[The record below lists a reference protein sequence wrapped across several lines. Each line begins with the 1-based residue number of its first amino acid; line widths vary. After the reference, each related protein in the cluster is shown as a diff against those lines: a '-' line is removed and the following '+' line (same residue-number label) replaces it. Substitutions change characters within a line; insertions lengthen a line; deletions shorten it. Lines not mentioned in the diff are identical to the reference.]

1 MPNRPVAE
9 IIEKQ
14 IVTTAKSTDTVRSVA
29 KRMCERK
36 IGAILVVEGA
46 ELVGIFTE
54 RDALNRVIAANLN
67 PDTTRLSEVM
77 TANPQSIAPDAPF
90 RNALHL
96 MYENGYRHVPVTKNG
111 RPLGMVSARDAL
123 GPDMLEFESDLQLR
137 ENITEILG

>member
-1 MPNRPVAE
+1 MPNREVAT
-9 IIEKQ
+9 IIKNQ
-14 IVTTAKSTDTVRSVA
+14 IVTSAKSTDTVRSA
-29 KRMCERK
+29 AERMCERK
-36 IGAILVVEGA
+36 IGAILVVEGDK
-46 ELVGIFTE
+46 LVGIFTE

-67 PDTTRLSEVM
+67 PDSTRLSEVM

-96 MYENGYRHVPVTKNG
+96 MYENGYRHVPVTENG